1 MQLQN
6 KRARPCSAS
15 CAVGTPSKHTTPPSD
30 QWKRTL
36 GTHNLALAA
45 APDARILSFGRGL
58 CSPHSSQKK
67 WLLARCNQHPNTRYQ
82 NPIVVPLRTYKF
94 VYLML
99 VHHSWFATSSLHSCS
114 ISGYF
119 LKMSATVV

>member
-1 MQLQN
+1 METLFLSPSLPFLQHTHYGLQLLSHAQVERLLRGSN
-6 KRARPCSAS
+6 NFQCSY
-15 CAVGTPSKHTTPPSD
+15 VTE
-30 QWKRTL
+30 
-36 GTHNLALAA
+36 
-45 APDARILSFGRGL
+45 IL
-58 CSPHSSQKK
+58 
-67 WLLARCNQHPNTRYQ
+67 
-82 NPIVVPLRTYKF
+82 